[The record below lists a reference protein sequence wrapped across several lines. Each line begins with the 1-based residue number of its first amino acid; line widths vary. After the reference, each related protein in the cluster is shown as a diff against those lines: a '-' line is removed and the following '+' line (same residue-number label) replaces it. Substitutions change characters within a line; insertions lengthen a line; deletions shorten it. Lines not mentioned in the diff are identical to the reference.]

1 MLDTLLPFL
10 LMGLLLFVAVVAI
23 AYIGVRVVF
32 IRMAERVSAQMAVQ
46 IESAA
51 TYAASGITRGLA
63 SQPYIAHAGR
73 VSAAAG
79 KKIRDL
85 AAARGIKVDEA
96 KAVLLARLERTA
108 RLMDSEVRL
117 PLVGGIGLDPLL
129 GLIPYAGDAVS
140 ATVAASIILN
150 SLQYGLPKAVVAQM
164 VANMFVDLLFGAIP
178 IVGDLFDIAF
188 KANTRNL
195 ALLRAHLD
203 RVKAHDTPWVPHV
216 PG

>member
-1 MLDTLLPFL
+1 MDVPMLEAFLPFL
-10 LMGLLLFVAVVAI
+10 LGGLLLFVAVVAV
-23 AYIGVRVVF
+23 AYLVVRAVF
-32 IRMAERVSAQMAVQ
+32 IRMAERVSASIAIQL
-46 IESAA
+46 ENAA
-51 TYAASGITRGLA
+51 TQAASGITRGLGA
-63 SQPYIAHAGR
+63 QPRLAHAGR
-73 VSAAAG
+73 VGVAAG

-85 AAARGIKVDEA
+85 AAARGIDVDQA
-96 KAVLLARLERTA
+96 RAVLLARLERTA

-164 VANMFVDLLFGAIP
+164 VANMFVDLLFGAVP
-178 IVGDLFDIAF
+178 VVGDLFDVAF

-195 ALLRAHLD
+195 ALLREHLD
-203 RVKAHDTPWVPHV
+203 RVKANETS
-216 PG
+216 

>member
-1 MLDTLLPFL
+1 MSESLLMFL
-10 LMGLLLFVAVVAI
+10 LGGLLVFAALVVI
-23 AYIGVRVVF
+23 AYLVVRVVF
-32 IRMAERVSAQMAVQ
+32 IRLAERISAQLADQ

-51 TYAASGITRGLA
+51 THVA
-63 SQPYIAHAGR
+63 SQPHIARAGKA
-73 VSAAAG
+73 SAAAG
-79 KKIRDL
+79 RKIHDL
-85 AAARGIKVDEA
+85 AAARGINVDQA

-129 GLIPYAGDAVS
+129 GLIPYAGDVVS

-150 SLQYGLPKAVVAQM
+150 SLQYGLPKAIVAQM

-178 IVGDLFDIAF
+178 IAGDLFDVAF

-195 ALLRAHLD
+195 DLLRQHL
-203 RVKAHDTPWVPHV
+203 RRT
-216 PG
+216 